1 MIQFENVYKS
11 YKSKSVLQNIN
22 LTVRTGEFMVLIGA
36 SGCGKTTLLK
46 MINKLN
52 TIDQGD
58 ILLDGVSVTKMNDTR
73 MRRKIGYV
81 VQDGGLFPHMTVA
94 ENISII
100 LKVLGVPKKKQ
111 EARINELLE
120 MVDLDPDYRSLYP
133 SQLSGGQQH
142 RVGVARAFAADP
154 GIILMDEPFSAL
166 DPVVRAE
173 LQDKIVQ
180 LQKKLN
186 KTILFVTH
194 DMDEAIKIADKIC
207 IMKDGHILQY
217 DIPEEI
223 LRNPADDYVANFV
236 GVNRIWDS
244 PEYIKVEDFMIRSPI
259 TCSGELNAKRCVTRM
274 KNHHIDTLLVTDTED
289 KLLGMVGRKA
299 LFKSR
304 NPLSRADD
312 IMSSVSYTA
321 HPQDSIVDVLKMI
334 DEAEVN
340 NVPVVDD
347 DGKLVGLLTNSN
359 LVSTLSKQFLLE
371 NQEVTEE
378 QEDRKTPAEN
388 EISEESEVSLS

>member
-11 YKSKSVLQNIN
+11 YKNKSVLQNIS

-58 ILLDGVSVTKMNDTR
+58 ILLDDVSVTKMNDTK

-100 LKVLGVPKKKQ
+100 LKVLNVPKKKQ

-120 MVDLDPDYRSLYP
+120 MVDLDPDYRNLYP

-173 LQDKIVQ
+173 LQDEIVR

-194 DMDEAIKIADKIC
+194 DMDEAILLADRIC
-207 IMKDGHILQY
+207 IIQNGHIVQC
-217 DIPEEI
+217 DTPENI
-223 LRNPADDYVANFV
+223 LKHPANSEVADFV
-236 GVNRIWDS
+236 GPRRLWSNPEFIEARDIMKTDPCRISGDRTVLQALQVMNHYAVDS
-244 PEYIKVEDFMIRSPI
+244 
-259 TCSGELNAKRCVTRM
+259 
-274 KNHHIDTLLVTDTED
+274 LLVTDKHEIAGIVWLSDLQNFKQYTSSLKDFISTDFVSVYED
-289 KLLGMVGRKA
+289 TTLKK
-299 LFKSR
+299 
-304 NPLSRADD
+304 
-312 IMSSVSYTA
+312 
-321 HPQDSIVDVLKMI
+321 IVNTI
-334 DEAEVN
+334 DYN
-340 NVPVVDD
+340 ISGIIPVINH
-347 DGKLVGLLTNSN
+347 KKQLVGYLTKSILLS
-359 LVSTLSKQFLLE
+359 SLSKQYE
-371 NQEVTEE
+371 T
-378 QEDRKTPAEN
+378 T
-388 EISEESEVSLS
+388 SVSNSRSGII